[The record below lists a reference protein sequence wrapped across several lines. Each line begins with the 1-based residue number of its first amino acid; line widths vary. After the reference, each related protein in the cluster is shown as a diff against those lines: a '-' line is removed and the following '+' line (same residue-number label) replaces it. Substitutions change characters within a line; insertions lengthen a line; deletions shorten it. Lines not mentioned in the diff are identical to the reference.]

1 MMYICTIGRYSDY
14 PIRPPMK
21 NRLRFNVPHCRTI
34 IHRAVLCLVV
44 LTLSACETT
53 DEPEFVE
60 RPVEDL
66 YNEAM
71 DLLFSG
77 FYHGAAR
84 AFDEVERQHPYSVW
98 ATKAQIMSAY
108 AQYEDN
114 AYDEAI
120 IAAKRFID
128 LHPGSDDAPYAYY
141 LVSLCYYEQISDVGR
156 DQEMTA
162 LALESLDAVVR
173 RFPTTAYA
181 RDAKLKIDLTRDHLA
196 GKEMAV
202 GRYYQSRGQYV
213 AAINRFRNV
222 IESYQTTTHVPEALH
237 RLTESYLALGVTEEA
252 QTAAAVLGHNYP
264 GNEWYQDS
272 YGLLTGQN
280 LQPSEDEESWISR
293 AWSSLF

>member
-1 MMYICTIGRYSDY
+1 
-14 PIRPPMK
+14 MK
-21 NRLRFNVPHCRTI
+21 NIFLSRIPRF
-34 IHRAVLCLVV
+34 RAIVSGAILSLVLA
-44 LTLSACETT
+44 LSACEST
-53 DEPEFVE
+53 DEPEYVE

-71 DLLFSG
+71 DLLFNG
-77 FYHGAAR
+77 LYTGAAR

-108 AQYEDN
+108 AHYEDN

-128 LHPGSDDAPYAYY
+128 LHPGSEDVAYAYY
-141 LVSLCYYEQISDVGR
+141 LVALCYYEQISDVGR

-173 RFPTTAYA
+173 RFTTTSYA

-196 GKEMAV
+196 GKEMSV

-222 IESYQTTTHVPEALH
+222 IEVYQTTTHVPEALH
-237 RLTESYLALGVTEEA
+237 RLTESYLALGVVEEA

-264 GNEWYQDS
+264 GNEWYQNS

-280 LQPSEDEESWISR
+280 LQPSEDEDSWISR